1 MEFTLLWAA
10 LTAVAFGWVALR
22 LTPARASGD
31 ADRLMGAAAAGLLAG
46 RLGAMILAGVNP
58 ITNPLDIV
66 IIRAGVDTRVAAA
79 AALVT
84 LLVSTR
90 DAGVIDRLAPVALAA
105 LAGWHGGCLWR
116 GTCLGTAS
124 NLPWA
129 MAQPGSA
136 VTRHPVELYA
146 ALGLA
151 IGALVVSRLP
161 ATPWVRTGAGLAVA
175 GGVRFVTQP
184 MRPSL
189 SGGPVGWYLA
199 ALVVGLTVAGWSQ
212 LHRDPTSTPRLDED
226 DATAR
231 LDDPAGDG
239 QPQP

>member
-10 LTAVAFGWVALR
+10 LTAVALGWLALR
-22 LTPARASGD
+22 LAPGRSAGD

-58 ITNPLDIV
+58 LTHPLDI
-66 IIRAGVDTRVAAA
+66 IIVRAGVDTRVAAA
-79 AALVT
+79 AALAT
-84 LLVSTR
+84 LILSTR
-90 DAGVIDRLAPVALAA
+90 DATIIDRLAPVALAA

-136 VTRHPVELYA
+136 VTRHPVEIYA

-151 IGALVVSRLP
+151 IGAWVVSRLS
-161 ATPWVRTGAGLAVA
+161 ATPWLKTGAALAIA
-175 GGVRFVTQP
+175 GGVRLITQP

-199 ALVVGLTVAGWSQ
+199 ALVIGLTLAGWSQ
-212 LHRDPTSTPRLDED
+212 LHGHPTPDPRLDED
-226 DATAR
+226 GAPAR